1 MSVFLP
7 IIESPTGQIKG
18 CQENECQDAILKRF
32 SLLRSLD
39 QRTADDKSKSIS
51 DNSNSEQFVDKI
63 DFKEQELKE
72 FAVTKIINT
81 GLIIRENE
89 DNDVNQTEST
99 VQNNQSI
106 QERLGHLLNMKIN
119 NLIFFSFPPNFC
131 LPS

>member
-1 MSVFLP
+1 MSVLLP
-7 IIESPTGQIKG
+7 IIKSPAGQIKR

-99 VQNNQSI
+99 VQYNQSV

>member
-18 CQENECQDAILKRF
+18 CQENECQDAILKGF
-32 SLLRSLD
+32 SLLWSLD
-39 QRTADDKSKSIS
+39 QSAADDKSKSVN
-51 DNSNSEQFVDKI
+51 DNSNSEKFVDEV
-63 DFKEQELKE
+63 DFEEQELKE

-106 QERLGHLLNMKIN
+106 QEGLGHLLNMVN
-119 NLIFFSFPPNFC
+119 MV
-131 LPS
+131 